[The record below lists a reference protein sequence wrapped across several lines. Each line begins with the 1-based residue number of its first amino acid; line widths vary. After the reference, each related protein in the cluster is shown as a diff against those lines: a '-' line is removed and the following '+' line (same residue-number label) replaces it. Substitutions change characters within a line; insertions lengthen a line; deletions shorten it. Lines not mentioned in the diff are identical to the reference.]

1 MTPRRSTAVVTGAAS
16 GIGLEV
22 ATRLHRRGHEVIAVD
37 RNAVQLQAATSR
49 IGGDTVA
56 IDCDLADPA
65 QLALL
70 IGELTTTWRESLD
83 VVVCNAGVIAPGDL
97 VDVDPAT
104 IDLQLDVMLRS
115 VIHLTRA
122 VLPQFLERDRGHL
135 LATVSMGGIIAL
147 PTSATYSASKA
158 GLRAFLAA
166 VNAEVYA
173 TNVHVSGIYPS
184 AVDTPMLLKEAEGG
198 GSPLNFFGAVRSI
211 DEVADAYERAI
222 EIHRLENYVPY
233 SDSLTTRLLNAFPA
247 LTPKLL
253 PIVNRIGERGR
264 QRYLANHRH

>member
-147 PTSATYSASKA
+147 PTSATYSASNRVLKIA
-158 GLRAFLAA
+158 G
-166 VNAEVYA
+166 
-173 TNVHVSGIYPS
+173 
-184 AVDTPMLLKEAEGG
+184 
-198 GSPLNFFGAVRSI
+198 
-211 DEVADAYERAI
+211 
-222 EIHRLENYVPY
+222 
-233 SDSLTTRLLNAFPA
+233 
-247 LTPKLL
+247 
-253 PIVNRIGERGR
+253 
-264 QRYLANHRH
+264 